1 MKQLSEMFTRH
12 PASLGESY
20 AEHFGVAA
28 WFGAIMVWG
37 GLKTIL
43 HAIFPTWC
51 ETSGSDTIR
60 ALHQALVKKRADRRQ
75 AQDDWAALEWV
86 I

>member
-1 MKQLSEMFTRH
+1 MTPLIAAFTRH
-12 PASLGESY
+12 PASLGETY
-20 AEHFGVAA
+20 AQHGTVAA
-28 WFGAIMVWG
+28 RCGAIMVWG
-37 GLKTIL
+37 GIKTIV
-43 HAIFPTWC
+43 HAIVPAWC

-75 AQDDWAALEWV
+75 AQGDWAALEWV

>member
-1 MKQLSEMFTRH
+1 MKQITAAFTRH

-20 AEHFGVAA
+20 AAHFGVAA
-28 WFGAIMVWG
+28 RFGVIMVWG
-37 GLKTIL
+37 GLKTLL
-43 HAIFPTWC
+43 HAIVPAWC

-60 ALHQALVKKRADRRQ
+60 ALHLAMVNKRADRRQ
-75 AQDDWAALEWV
+75 AHDDWASLEWV